1 MLTNSDLLAVTRT
14 ELDTVFFDSFE
25 SIDSSLGGITVENSN
40 IFKVVRTD
48 HSAYISMQ
56 FMGTGL
62 WPTIGETQTL
72 PEDQGRV
79 GNKNTVLISD
89 FGETLSISKN
99 FWDDNMFDVRAEMV
113 REFGRMAR
121 VTQDINGFALFR
133 NAFTTNLTP
142 DGVAW
147 ISASHVL
154 MNGGTAS
161 NLVTGALTPTTLNT
175 AMVRLME
182 QKNNRGVILGN
193 TAAYLVVPPALLK
206 TAIEITQSVLVPDSA
221 NNAVNVFKSPL
232 GIEVVTSPYL
242 GAAAGGSDTAWF
254 LLSRNHGIKR
264 VIRQGVQTAL
274 VGWEYSDNRT
284 YKYRGS
290 FRESF
295 FISDNGLSVI
305 GSLGT

>member
-14 ELDTVFFDSFE
+14 ELDTVFFEAFE
-25 SIDSSLGGITVENSN
+25 SIDSSLGGISVENSN

-48 HSAYISMQ
+48 HSAYINMT

-62 WPTIGETQTL
+62 WPVIGETQTL

-89 FGETLSISKN
+89 FGETLSISKD
-99 FWDDNMFDVRAEMV
+99 FFDDNMFDVWAEMV

-121 VTQDINGFALFR
+121 VTQDIAGFALFR
-133 NAFTTNLTP
+133 NGFTTTLTP
-142 DGVAW
+142 DGVPW
-147 ISASHVL
+147 FSASHTL
-154 MNGGTAS
+154 LSGGTAS

-182 QKNNRGVILGN
+182 QRNERGVIMGN
-193 TAAYLVVPPALLK
+193 VGAYLVVPPALLK
-206 TAIEITQSVLVPDSA
+206 TAIEITQSVLVSDSA
-221 NNAVNVFKSPL
+221 NNAVNVFRSPL

-254 LLSRNHGIKR
+254 LLSKNHGVKR

-284 YKYRGS
+284 YKLRGS
-290 FRESF
+290 FREAYFVSN
-295 FISDNGLSVI
+295 SLTAVGSTGL
-305 GSLGT
+305 